1 MHIPTLREDPAG
13 AEVASHRL
21 LVRAG
26 YIRQLTA
33 GHYSLLPLAVRVRAK
48 VIEIIRQEMD
58 RIGAQEMLQPTMQ
71 PEEIWRRSGRWDTM
85 ADVMFRLTDHKG
97 AVNVLGVTHE
107 EVFTVLAQELNSHRQ
122 LPQAWYQF
130 QTKFRDEPRPRAGLL
145 RVREFTMKDSYTFD
159 LDAAGLDAAFDR
171 HRGAYLRIFERL
183 GIPVIPVE
191 ASSGAMGGRDSTE
204 FMCPSDAGEDTI
216 AHCPACDYAANVEK
230 ATSALPEIADGPGLP
245 APERFDTPGVRTIDD
260 LAAGYDA
267 PADRQIKTLVY
278 LLDGQLTLVLM
289 RGDHALNEQKL
300 ADATGALS
308 IRPAQPEEI
317 RAALGALPGSLG
329 AVAVTDLPVI
339 ADESLR
345 GRRDMVTGANADDV
359 HLRGV
364 DVGRDIVAGS
374 WADLR
379 EVRAGEPCPLC
390 GEPLELLSAIEAGHI
405 FKLGNKFTTAFD
417 VTVLN
422 AAGERVHPVMGCY
435 GIGVERAMAAI
446 VECHHDDRGIVWPV
460 SVAPFSVVVTVAQA
474 EDTEVAKAG
483 ESVYEQLTAAGIEVI
498 IDDRAERAGVKFR
511 DAELTGI
518 PLRVTVGK
526 RGLAEGLVE
535 ITRRATGE
543 TVGVAPGRS
552 CRMSG
557 TPSRPREDRR
567 ADNRQPS
574 RPMDGAGPAHGSSC
588 RCPGAGQPSLSACL
602 PRPGCRARASHRPR
616 PWPPW
621 PGPPACPARSLSG
634 ARRPE
639 ARLLTVVT
647 SRTPAMTASDTPAL
661 ISGTGTGPR
670 WSMPRPAAP
679 RR

>member
-1 MHIPTLREDPAG
+1 MRWSQMHIPTLREDPAG

-58 RIGAQEMLQPTMQ
+58 RIGAQEMLQPTMH

-183 GIPVIPVE
+183 AIPVIPVE

-216 AHCPACDYAANVEK
+216 AHCAGCNYAANVEK

-300 ADATGALS
+300 ADATGAVS
-308 IRPAQPEEI
+308 VRPAQPEEI

-329 AVAVTDLPVI
+329 AVGVTDLPVI
-339 ADESLR
+339 ADEALR
-345 GRRDMVTGANADDV
+345 GRTNMATGANTDDV
-359 HLRGV
+359 HLTGV
-364 DVGRDIVAGS
+364 DVSRDITVGT
-374 WADLR
+374 WTDLR
-379 EVRAGEPCPLC
+379 EVAAGEPCPRC
-390 GEPLELLSAIEAGHI
+390 GDPLELLPAIEVGHI
-405 FKLGNKFTTAFD
+405 FKLGDKFTKTFG
-417 VTVLN
+417 VTVLD
-422 AAGERVHPVMGCY
+422 ADGQRVHPVMGCY

-446 VECHHDDRGIVWPV
+446 VERHHDDRGIVWPLA
-460 SVAPFSVVVTVAQA
+460 VAPFSVVIVVAQSEDA
-474 EDTEVAKAG
+474 ESAAVG
-483 ESVYEQLTAAGIEVI
+483 ESLYGELSSAGVEVI

-526 RGLAEGLVE
+526 RGLAEGVVE
-535 ITRRATGE
+535 VTTRATGE
-543 TVGVAPGRS
+543 TVKVGFGDVLAHVR
-552 CRMSG
+552 
-557 TPSRPREDRR
+557 
-567 ADNRQPS
+567 
-574 RPMDGAGPAHGSSC
+574 GA
-588 RCPGAGQPSLSACL
+588 L
-602 PRPGCRARASHRPR
+602 
-616 PWPPW
+616 
-621 PGPPACPARSLSG
+621 
-634 ARRPE
+634 
-639 ARLLTVVT
+639 
-647 SRTPAMTASDTPAL
+647 
-661 ISGTGTGPR
+661 
-670 WSMPRPAAP
+670 AAA
-679 RR
+679 